1 MKVKNKFSKNEL
13 LEMINSGLTELSEEE
28 IKELIAKELN
38 KESSQIDT
46 NYIDICFDLLEAK
59 KKSEIRCTTKNNKI
73 KSKKA
78 VKRLLIASIF
88 VVFAISAIT
97 VSAQF
102 NLNIPQQIAQLI
114 NGNAEIDYNLKNADT
129 TADGYA
135 LLNTDLA
142 KQLSD
147 YGINP
152 VTLPEEMITD
162 KCQIIKISNSTTD
175 KSIEKSISIQFEY
188 ENYKGNLSIAQYSDS
203 FELGGNVTVIDVI
216 SGHTEKV
223 NGMDVIILEQTGN
236 YATIRYKDNST
247 IYEIFMEGDLETVE
261 KLVKSI
267 K

>member
-1 MKVKNKFSKNEL
+1 MKNKFSKNEL

-28 IKELIAKELN
+28 IKELIAKELS

-46 NYIDICFDLLEAK
+46 NYIDLCFNLLEEKEESKIIGTEKNKKLKLKNAAK
-59 KKSEIRCTTKNNKI
+59 I
-73 KSKKA
+73 
-78 VKRLLIASIF
+78 LLIASIF
-88 VVFAISAIT
+88 VVIAISAIT

-102 NLNIPQQIAQLI
+102 NLNIPQKIAQLI

-129 TADGYA
+129 TAEGYA
-135 LLNTDLA
+135 LLDSNLA
-142 KQLSD
+142 KHLSD

-152 VTLPEEMITD
+152 VTFPEEMITD
-162 KCQIIKISNSTTD
+162 KCKIIKISDLTSN
-175 KSIEKSISIQFEY
+175 KNISKNIIIDFEY
-188 ENYKGNLSIAQYSDS
+188 KSCKGTFSITQNADN
-203 FELGGNVTVIDVI
+203 FELGGNITVIDVI

-223 NGMDVIILEQTGN
+223 NGMDVIILEQKGN

-247 IYEIFMEGDLETVE
+247 IYEIFMEGDLEAVE